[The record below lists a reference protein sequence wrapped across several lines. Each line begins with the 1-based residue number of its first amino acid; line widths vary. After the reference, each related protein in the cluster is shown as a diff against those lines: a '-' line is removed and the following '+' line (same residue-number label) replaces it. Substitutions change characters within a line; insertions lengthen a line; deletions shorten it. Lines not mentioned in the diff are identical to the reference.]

1 MDITYFYLCNRY
13 YLFYAI
19 NRHRPFDFPQIS
31 VQRYYF
37 FPIYTNYFA
46 FFSLLLDSR
55 LYFHFCWILVSISF
69 WFQATSKTTTNN
81 HPRAHPTYRKRPLP
95 LIAYTQSAVN
105 LENDSKTTRRKDE
118 ERSKKER
125 VKYEQNTATR
135 RQRHGNKS
143 KEKADKE
150 QRRSRENTGDAGK
163 TSRQVRHV

>member
-55 LYFHFCWILVSISF
+55 LYFPLM
-69 WFQATSKTTTNN
+69 SKPNRN
-81 HPRAHPTYRKRPLP
+81 FHNPPSNDYQSPSP
-95 LIAYTQSAVN
+95 LIANVHPH
-105 LENDSKTTRRKDE
+105 L
-118 ERSKKER
+118 
-125 VKYEQNTATR
+125 
-135 RQRHGNKS
+135 
-143 KEKADKE
+143 
-150 QRRSRENTGDAGK
+150 
-163 TSRQVRHV
+163 